1 MKLRGHHLTSSGI
14 DSIRSKIF
22 NNFVSNSKTSR
33 NLYQIDELPGR
44 DLPERQM
51 PVFDRTKT
59 PEPQK
64 KFEFGLSIDKP
75 DKELLRPSVREN
87 RELDVWK
94 IEDYPFRDRAG
105 LPVADKFEE
114 FSIADASNATRTI
127 KQDLCIFSDLSP
139 VPRKISNLTFD
150 EEKDFLVESKKYL
163 ANNHGSIH
171 LLKVKATLQM
181 IEKISWNEARNLC
194 MGFLLKLD
202 CFHSINGTE
211 VEDLDEIQDKV
222 GKEEVVKMK
231 TVESG
236 NLNDELSELE
246 KEMIQ
251 MLESLNQKAPGN
263 NSDEKIAALLEIVEA
278 KMRMSRE
285 AASNMQLRVLYQ
297 FLLEYKKAKD
307 SKSTSVNQ
315 SAAKSSKKYSPEK
328 PNRRV
333 DQKTR
338 GKKPQYK

>member
-1 MKLRGHHLTSSGI
+1 MTNSGI

-22 NNFVSNSKTSR
+22 NHFVSNSKTSR

-44 DLPERQM
+44 ALPDRKM

-87 RELDVWK
+87 RDLDVWK
-94 IEDYPFRDRAG
+94 IEDYPVKDRSG

-114 FSIADASNATRTI
+114 FSIADASNATKTI
-127 KQDLCIFSDLSP
+127 KQDICIFSDLSP
-139 VPRKISNLTFD
+139 IPRKISNLTFA
-150 EEKDFLVESKKYL
+150 EEKEFLVENKKYL
-163 ANNHGSIH
+163 ANNHNFIH
-171 LLKVKATLQM
+171 LLQVKPSLQM
-181 IEKISWNEARNLC
+181 IQRFTWNEARDLC

-202 CFHSINGTE
+202 CFHVINGTVIEDVDE
-211 VEDLDEIQDKV
+211 VQEKKV
-222 GKEEVVKMK
+222 GNEEVVKLK
-231 TVESG
+231 TVESQS
-236 NLNDELSELE
+236 LNDEFSDLE
-246 KEMIQ
+246 KEMIE
-251 MLESLNQKAPGN
+251 MLESLNQKASGN
-263 NSDEKIAALLEIVEA
+263 NSDEKIAVLLEIVEE

-315 SAAKSSKKYSPEK
+315 TAVKSSKLSSPEK
-328 PNRRV
+328 SNRRIN
-333 DQKTR
+333 QKTR
-338 GKKPQYK
+338 GKRPQYK